1 LGEMT
6 SHPRTPIYKKKCT
19 RNREKK
25 KVCFLLIRLTPP
37 GHTPTGCARSVNL
50 FSSSKRGGN
59 TLLVQIRNRRSPK
72 CPPPMKKNKSFTHT
86 QPPRRRRRF
95 FCMFQEGLRKLI
107 TLKKRNRLPRRFFFL
122 SFEWTHN
129 YFIEPFFSFFYT
141 FDHTQNNF
149 FEVPPISFCVRRKRI
164 IQIFLKNKKN
174 LTLSHPPPFFF

>member
-1 LGEMT
+1 MT
-6 SHPRTPIYKKKCT
+6 SHPRTPIYIK
-19 RNREKK
+19 
-25 KVCFLLIRLTPP
+25 
-37 GHTPTGCARSVNL
+37 RSVQEIERKKGL
-50 FSSSKRGGN
+50 FPFNPANPPWTHTNWMRAIRQLVFFFQKGGN

-129 YFIEPFFSFFYT
+129 YFIEPFFLSFIRST
-141 FDHTQNNF
+141 T
-149 FEVPPISFCVRRKRI
+149 PRI
-164 IQIFLKNKKN
+164 IF
-174 LTLSHPPPFFF
+174 